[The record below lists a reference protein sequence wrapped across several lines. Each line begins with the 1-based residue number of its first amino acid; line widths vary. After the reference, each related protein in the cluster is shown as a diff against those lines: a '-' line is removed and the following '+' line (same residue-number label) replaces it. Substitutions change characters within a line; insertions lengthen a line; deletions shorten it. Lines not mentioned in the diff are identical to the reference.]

1 MSKKLDET
9 MHCLEP
15 LPVCLERL
23 DNIEKQVNAIHQA
36 VLGNGDPRRGLA
48 DRVSRM
54 EMVFKLLAA
63 LLVVG
68 LAVVTAV
75 AAWK

>member
-1 MSKKLDET
+1 MGSACSRPDG
-9 MHCLEP
+9 
-15 LPVCLERL
+15 PVRFRCR
-23 DNIEKQVNAIHQA
+23 
-36 VLGNGDPRRGLA
+36 GNGDPRRGLA